1 MNFNNIKNRVII
13 IAEAGV
19 NHNGKLKNALKM
31 IDIASKAKADF
42 IKFQTFDPESLANA
56 DLGLAKYQKDFSK
69 QNNHLNMLKKFF
81 LSENDF
87 KKILERCKK
96 RKINFLSSPFDIK
109 SIKVLKNLK
118 VNTFK
123 IPSGQ
128 INDIPYLQYLGSLKK
143 KIILSTGM
151 SSINDV
157 KNILNILT
165 KQGTNRKHIQVLH
178 CTSQYPA
185 DIDKLNLRSIQFI
198 RDKLRVPVGY
208 SDHSLGYEASLV
220 AIGLGARIIEKHFTL
235 NKNQL
240 GPDHKFSLGPK
251 ELFEFVKKIRNIEKS
266 LGKYSKQPNKKEL
279 LNLKFVRKKII
290 AQKNISIGEIFNDN
304 NIITKRSSRG
314 LSATCWS
321 KIIGKRSK
329 KEFKKNQAIQL

>member
-1 MNFNNIKNRVII
+1 MNFHSIKNKVII

-31 IDIASKAKADF
+31 VDLASKAKADF

-56 DLGLAKYQKDFSK
+56 DLGLAKYQKNFSK
-69 QNNHLNMLKKFF
+69 KNNHLSMLKKLS

-96 RKINFLSSPFDIK
+96 KKINFLSSPFDIK
-109 SIKVLKNLK
+109 SIKLLKNLK
-118 VNTFK
+118 INTFK

-151 SSINDV
+151 SSINDI

-165 KQGTNRKHIQVLH
+165 KQGTKRKHIQVLH
-178 CTSQYPA
+178 CTTQYPA
-185 DIDKLNLRSIQFI
+185 DSDKLNLRSIQFI
-198 RDKLRVPVGY
+198 RDKLIVPVGY

-235 NKNQL
+235 NKKQK
-240 GPDHKFSLGPK
+240 GPDHKFSLSPK
-251 ELFEFVKKIRNIEKS
+251 ELFEFIKKIRNIEKS
-266 LGKYSKQPNKKEL
+266 LGKYLKQPQKKEL

-290 AQKNISIGEIFNDN
+290 AQKDIFTGEIFTDN

-314 LSATCWS
+314 LSASYWS
-321 KIIGKRSK
+321 KIIGTRAK